1 MSTLCFFILSKRAK
15 LDFEK
20 HSHELL
26 QGKKVLNFITD
37 FSNQNFKLFSD
48 ALITS
53 IPFLKIALI

>member
-26 QGKKVLNFITD
+26 QGKKNFITD

-53 IPFLKIALI
+53 IPFLKIASI